1 MTVKAIRKLLLII
14 GVLLVIIYF
23 VVMSYEISNFSPYN
37 TRMPFFLDRVLEFL
51 LPAVVC
57 FLTRNK
63 LKQNE

>member
-1 MTVKAIRKLLLII
+1 MKVKAIRKLLLII

-57 FLTRNK
+57 FLIRNK